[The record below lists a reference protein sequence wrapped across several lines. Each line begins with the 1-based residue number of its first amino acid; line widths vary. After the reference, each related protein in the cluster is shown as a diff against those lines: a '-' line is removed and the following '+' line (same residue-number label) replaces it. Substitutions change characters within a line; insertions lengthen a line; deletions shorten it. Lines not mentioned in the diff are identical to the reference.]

1 MARQLKSLLH
11 KPTDLCLINCNPHED
26 RRNQLHKGHVP
37 IIHTCTHTHA
47 HKHTCTSTH
56 RWVHTHTK
64 HIYIHTHTGVYIHMH
79 TNTHTNQIRILT
91 KSGRQREKE
100 REGETETETEKW
112 GRGAKFPSLYTEG
125 ECSILVYD
133 QDNNVLLSRPFQL
146 LQVRPLLWNPQ

>member
-1 MARQLKSLLH
+1 
-11 KPTDLCLINCNPHED
+11 
-26 RRNQLHKGHVP
+26 
-37 IIHTCTHTHA
+37 
-47 HKHTCTSTH
+47 
-56 RWVHTHTK
+56 
-64 HIYIHTHTGVYIHMH
+64 MH